1 MLRLSVILVVAWLA
15 VGHANCSRSQ
25 ERAQL
30 RANQTG
36 TASRQG
42 EDWPRWRGP
51 RGNGT
56 WNAPKLLDKWPQE
69 GLQRAWT
76 RPIGGGYAGV
86 AASDQRIFTMD
97 RQTTPQDS
105 ERVVCF
111 RATDGK
117 PLWIH
122 TYPIDYGKLEYGSGP
137 RATPTIHDNRVYTL
151 GALGHLWC
159 LDAANGKPIWSAH
172 LARDYQG
179 RMPTWGYAASPLVAD
194 DLVIVQPGG
203 KAGQSVVALNRKTG
217 SPVWKTLSD
226 EAAYATP
233 ILIERDGRRQLICWT
248 PSHIRGLDPGTGK
261 LIWAVPY
268 QVTMGVSIAT
278 PVYEEDILFVS
289 GYWEGSKAI
298 RLGGDSNPAEL
309 LWEENR
315 HLRGLMS
322 QPLYRDGYAY
332 LLDKQH
338 GMICFDFR
346 TGKKIWD
353 DGNRAT
359 PRGRNPQ
366 ATLVWINQGDRALIL
381 NSAGE
386 LILAQLNRT
395 GYQELARAT
404 VLGNTWAHPAY
415 AADRIFARSDRELVA
430 VQLPVAAKQ
439 SPPGDRR

>member
-1 MLRLSVILVVAWLA
+1 
-15 VGHANCSRSQ
+15 
-25 ERAQL
+25 
-30 RANQTG
+30 
-36 TASRQG
+36 
-42 EDWPRWRGP
+42 
-51 RGNGT
+51 
-56 WNAPKLLDKWPQE
+56 
-69 GLQRAWT
+69 
-76 RPIGGGYAGV
+76 
-86 AASDQRIFTMD
+86 
-97 RQTTPQDS
+97 
-105 ERVVCF
+105 
-111 RATDGK
+111 
-117 PLWIH
+117 
-122 TYPIDYGKLEYGSGP
+122 
-137 RATPTIHDNRVYTL
+137 
-151 GALGHLWC
+151 
-159 LDAANGKPIWSAH
+159 
-172 LARDYQG
+172 
-179 RMPTWGYAASPLVAD
+179 
-194 DLVIVQPGG
+194 
-203 KAGQSVVALNRKTG
+203 
-217 SPVWKTLSD
+217 
-226 EAAYATP
+226 
-233 ILIERDGRRQLICWT
+233 
-248 PSHIRGLDPGTGK
+248 
-261 LIWAVPY
+261 
-268 QVTMGVSIAT
+268 MGVSIAT

-404 VLGNTWAHPAY
+404 ILGNTWAHPAY

-430 VQLPVAAKQ
+430 VQLPVVSEQ
-439 SPPGDRR
+439 SPPSDRR

>member
-1 MLRLSVILVVAWLA
+1 MLRSSIILAVAWVT
-15 VGHANCSRSQ
+15 VGHVTYTQSQ
-25 ERAQL
+25 QRDDP
-30 RANQTG
+30 TG
-36 TASRQG
+36 PASHHG
-42 EDWPRWRGP
+42 EEWPRWRGP

-56 WNAPKLLDKWPQE
+56 WHAPKLLDKWPAG
-69 GLQRAWT
+69 GLQRTWAT
-76 RPIGGGYAGV
+76 PLGGGYAGV
-86 AASDQRIFTMD
+86 AAKGQRIFTMD
-97 RQTTPQDS
+97 RQTTPQDR
-105 ERVVCF
+105 ERVVCLH
-111 RATDGK
+111 ASDGK
-117 PLWIH
+117 PLWTH
-122 TYPIDYGKLEYGSGP
+122 EYPINYGKLEYGNGP
-137 RATPTIHDNRVYTL
+137 RATPTIYDNRVYTL

-159 LDAANGKPIWSAH
+159 LDAANGKPFWTAQ

-179 RMPTWGYAASPLVAD
+179 RMPTWGYAASPLVVG

-203 KAGQSVVALNRKTG
+203 KGGQSVVALNRKTG

-233 ILIERDGRRQLICWT
+233 ILIKRAGQSQLICWT
-248 PSHIRGLDPGTGK
+248 PSHVRGLEPETGK

-278 PVYEEDILFVS
+278 PIFEKNILFVS

-298 RLGGDSNPAEL
+298 RLGGNSNPAEL

-322 QPLYRDGYAY
+322 QPLYRNGLAY

-338 GMICFDFR
+338 GMICFDFA

-386 LILAQLNRT
+386 LILAQLNRA
-395 GYQELARAT
+395 GYQELARAK
-404 VLGNTWAHPAY
+404 VVSKTWAHPAY
-415 AADRIFARSDRELVA
+415 AADHIFARSDRELVA
-430 VQLPVAAKQ
+430 VQLPVATKRSFPAN
-439 SPPGDRR
+439 R

>member
-1 MLRLSVILVVAWLA
+1 MLRPSIILVVTWLT
-15 VGHANCSRSQ
+15 VGHAICAQSQ
-25 ERAQL
+25 E
-30 RANQTG
+30 QTQQQDDQIG
-36 TASRQG
+36 PASQRG

-56 WNAPKLLDKWPQE
+56 WNAPKLLDKWPVD
-69 GLQRAWT
+69 GLQRVWT
-76 RPIGGGYAGV
+76 VPIGGGYAGV

-105 ERVVCF
+105 ERVVCV
-111 RATDGK
+111 RAKDGS
-117 PLWIH
+117 PLWTH
-122 TYPIDYGKLEYGSGP
+122 EYPINYGKLEYGSGP
-137 RATPTIHDNRVYTL
+137 RATPTIHGNRVYTL

-159 LDAANGKPIWSAH
+159 LDACNGKTIWAAH
-172 LARDYQG
+172 LAHDYQG
-179 RMPTWGYAASPLVAD
+179 RMPTWGYAASPLVVG

-203 KAGQSVVALNRKTG
+203 KAGQSVVALNRTTG
-217 SPVWKTLSD
+217 VPVWKTLSD

-233 ILIERDGRRQLICWT
+233 ILIERDGRSQLVCWT

-261 LIWAVPY
+261 LVWSVPY

-278 PVYEEDILFVS
+278 PVYEEGILFVS

-298 RLGGDSNPAEL
+298 RLGGNSNPAEL

-346 TGKKIWD
+346 TGKKVWD

-386 LILAQLNRT
+386 LILAQLNRA
-395 GYQELARAT
+395 GYRELART
-404 VLGNTWAHPAY
+404 KILGDTWAHPAY
-415 AADRIFARSDRELVA
+415 AADRIFARSDRELIA
-430 VQLPVAAKQ
+430 VQLPVSA
-439 SPPGDRR
+439 GR